1 LTVDVI
7 TEVAFGESFHLLT
20 KAENNTF
27 NAPFLDS
34 LDLALK
40 SVWDV
45 MYFPIIRVI
54 VDNAPPAV
62 AVMLS
67 QPVARFQDL
76 IRAVTDTVAKFRKL
90 KSFGKSLDHDIV
102 FGPMSQLDDK
112 VLLVE
117 ASDILVAGSDTT
129 ATTLAIAIQKFAE
142 YPGILSKLK
151 SEMKEAGIVTEL
163 DYKLVELEKPP
174 YLVCSLDICC
184 AQLNSIRLRVSRK
197 LCGML
202 WQSRD
207 DFHGLYLMVQSLS

>member
-1 LTVDVI
+1 
-7 TEVAFGESFHLLT
+7 
-20 KAENNTF
+20 
-27 NAPFLDS
+27 
-34 LDLALK
+34 
-40 SVWDV
+40 
-45 MYFPIIRVI
+45 
-54 VDNAPPAV
+54 
-62 AVMLS
+62 
-67 QPVARFQDL
+67 
-76 IRAVTDTVAKFRKL
+76 L

-174 YLVCSLDICC
+174 YLVCLLDICC

>member
-1 LTVDVI
+1 
-7 TEVAFGESFHLLT
+7 
-20 KAENNTF
+20 
-27 NAPFLDS
+27 
-34 LDLALK
+34 
-40 SVWDV
+40 

-163 DYKLVELEKPP
+163 DDKLVELEKPP

-184 AQLNSIRLRVSRK
+184 AQLNSIRLRASRK